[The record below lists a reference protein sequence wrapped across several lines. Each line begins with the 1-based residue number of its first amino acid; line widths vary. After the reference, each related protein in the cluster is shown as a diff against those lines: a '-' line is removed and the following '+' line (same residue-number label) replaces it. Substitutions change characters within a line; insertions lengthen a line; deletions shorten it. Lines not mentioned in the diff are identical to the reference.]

1 MYFHNLLRRNKSQ
14 TVYAFLMSQIS
25 NPTKGDII
33 LQIYRDLDDLGIEKN
48 ISFIQKLSLS
58 KFKDL
63 VNKRSLIYAFQQFYE
78 NKNRHSKM
86 RYLEYPELKM
96 QQYLLESTLTVATKK
111 CIFKWRTHTEN
122 FGENFRGGR
131 REVVCPLCFSHKDD
145 QISSLTIC
153 QPLIQE
159 IKSIDD
165 YQTIFSEIEKHP
177 KLIDTITRVSKLRE
191 QKLKSVS

>member
-1 MYFHNLLRRNKSQ
+1 
-14 TVYAFLMSQIS
+14 
-25 NPTKGDII
+25 
-33 LQIYRDLDDLGIEKN
+33 
-48 ISFIQKLSLS
+48 
-58 KFKDL
+58 
-63 VNKRSLIYAFQQFYE
+63 
-78 NKNRHSKM
+78 M

-122 FGENFRGGR
+122 LGENFRGGR

-165 YQTIFSEIEKHP
+165 YQTIFSEIEKYP
-177 KLIDTITRVSKLRE
+177 KLIDTITRVSKVRE
-191 QKLKSVS
+191 QKLKSVSWIMKKERKSLPPEAPSALWWLTLNLLGPEVFSALQEGRRVYIMCCEIYGVYFW